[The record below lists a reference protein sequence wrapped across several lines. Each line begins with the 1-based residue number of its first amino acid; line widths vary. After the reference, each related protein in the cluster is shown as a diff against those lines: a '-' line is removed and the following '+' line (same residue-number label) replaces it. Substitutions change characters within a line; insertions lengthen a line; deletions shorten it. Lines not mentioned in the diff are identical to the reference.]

1 MTKKIEKMEIVSVEG
16 GSSRAH
22 ELHIHITFNEE
33 AVTFLTLKGTA
44 FAKNSRTLLH
54 LLNIPKDIYEGDEYF
69 RNKYIANSMRNVRSD
84 YEDSLDLRDVTPSKT
99 GGRDVTGFT
108 LCPDTNKF
116 LDKGNS
122 VCSEEAPPPPEPE
135 EDPV

>member
-1 MTKKIEKMEIVSVEG
+1 MTRKIEKMEIASVEG

-33 AVTFLTLKGTA
+33 AVEFLTLKGIS
-44 FAKNSRTLLH
+44 FAKDSSTLLH
-54 LLNIPKDIYEGDEYF
+54 LLNIQKDVYEGDEYF
-69 RNKYIANSMRNVRSD
+69 RNKYIANSMRHVRSD
-84 YEDSLDLRDVTPSKT
+84 YEDILELRDVTPSKT

-108 LCPDTNKF
+108 LCSDTNKF

-122 VCSEEAPPPPEPE
+122 VCSEEAPPPKPE